1 MAFRT
6 PKKKANKHTASYY
19 CEIACSNWDGSCSTN
34 TATCWFWILPAKKV
48 LNNSTYTSGVSILG
62 ACVLVMVFRWCS
74 DADGVGCQQG
84 MWTSTSGV
92 AQSKRALSHKQ
103 EGEKERARHVEC
115 MLLSMYLHVLYNH
128 LFMAT
133 LAQTNA
139 GLEPSVNYRKK
150 SVQPTSEHYTV
161 NKQLSRWESTQVK
174 LLVFWCGSGALPDR
188 GTPYNRRIQSKWLRP
203 QHPQQHSQ
211 MQNCKHQRKMM
222 KKQKDGLQCQE
233 TCNTYSSTY
242 AAAQQL
248 PLWGNKESLETTTVS
263 RTSES
268 YTKGFHYLLVW
279 GVKAT
284 WLHCW
289 NQSLRS
295 KRVFYSRSMR

>member
-1 MAFRT
+1 
-6 PKKKANKHTASYY
+6 
-19 CEIACSNWDGSCSTN
+19 
-34 TATCWFWILPAKKV
+34 
-48 LNNSTYTSGVSILG
+48 
-62 ACVLVMVFRWCS
+62 MVFRWCS

-161 NKQLSRWESTQVK
+161 NKQLSR
-174 LLVFWCGSGALPDR
+174 
-188 GTPYNRRIQSKWLRP
+188 
-203 QHPQQHSQ
+203 
-211 MQNCKHQRKMM
+211 
-222 KKQKDGLQCQE
+222 
-233 TCNTYSSTY
+233 
-242 AAAQQL
+242 
-248 PLWGNKESLETTTVS
+248 
-263 RTSES
+263 
-268 YTKGFHYLLVW
+268 
-279 GVKAT
+279 
-284 WLHCW
+284 
-289 NQSLRS
+289 
-295 KRVFYSRSMR
+295 